1 MKCIYFVSYFE
12 TTNTNGFGFGN
23 CEVTLDGE
31 IDCFNDIEYLEKALL
46 KGNEEIKKVTIINYQ
61 LMKSIKKEVK

>member
-1 MKCIYFVSYFE
+1 MKYIYFVSYFD

-31 IDCFNDIEYLEKALL
+31 IDCFNDIEYLEKTLL
-46 KGNEEIKKVTIINYQ
+46 KGNKEIKKVTIINYQ
-61 LMKSIKKEVK
+61 LTKIIKKEVE